1 MIWMVKFRTCLIG
14 SLPAVLALGLGC
26 HAASA
31 ATPVLVK
38 NNGPSPVQLGF
49 DGGQS
54 KTIAPRD
61 TAQFSLD
68 AGDHS
73 SQCRF
78 EGVYD
83 GCNIEERFTL
93 GATKGL
99 NLTLRPMITLQR
111 AIALAQQGMI
121 TAQTIRDKAWATKT
135 LELAGTAPDC
145 ADYAAG
151 KLASVSTS
159 VPSGLSIGNMSL
171 ANQNLCGDRKIV
183 IQTVIDGAPVYLEPR
198 FVTFHDAAGRTVLI
212 RQ

>member
-14 SLPAVLALGLGC
+14 SLPVALALGLNC
-26 HAASA
+26 HGASA
-31 ATPVLVK
+31 APVVVK
-38 NNGPSPVQLGF
+38 NDGPSAVQLGF

-78 EGVYD
+78 EGAYD

-93 GATKGL
+93 GATKAL
-99 NLTLRPMITLQR
+99 NLTLRPMLTLQH
-111 AIALAQQGMI
+111 AIALAQQG
-121 TAQTIRDKAWATKT
+121 TLSAQTIRDKAWATKT
-135 LELAGTAPDC
+135 LELAGTEPDC

-151 KLASVSTS
+151 KLAGVSTS
-159 VPSGLSIGNMSL
+159 VRSGLSIGNMTL
-171 ANQNLCGDRKIV
+171 ANQNLCGNRKTV
-183 IQTVIDGAPVYLEPR
+183 IQTMIDGAPLYFEPR
-198 FVTFHDAAGRTVLI
+198 FITFRDRAGRTIWI

>member
-1 MIWMVKFRTCLIG
+1 MIWMVKFRSILLG
-14 SLPAVLALGLGC
+14 SLLAVWAPGLGC
-26 HAASA
+26 HGASA
-31 ATPVLVK
+31 APVVVK
-38 NNGPSPVQLGF
+38 NDGPSAVQLGF

-99 NLTLRPMITLQR
+99 NIALRPVLTLQHAVTLT
-111 AIALAQQGMI
+111 QQGML
-121 TAQTIRDKAWATKT
+121 TAQTIRDMAWVTKT
-135 LELAGTAPDC
+135 LELPGTALDC

-151 KLASVSTS
+151 KLSTVSTRVRSSSS
-159 VPSGLSIGNMSL
+159 V
-171 ANQNLCGDRKIV
+171 R
-183 IQTVIDGAPVYLEPR
+183 
-198 FVTFHDAAGRTVLI
+198 
-212 RQ
+212 

>member
-1 MIWMVKFRTCLIG
+1 MIWMVKIRTILLG
-14 SLPAVLALGLGC
+14 SLLAVWAPGLNC
-26 HAASA
+26 HGAS
-31 ATPVLVK
+31 ATPVVVK
-38 NNGPSPVQLGF
+38 NDGPSAVQLGF

-78 EGVYD
+78 EGAYD

-99 NLTLRPMITLQR
+99 NLALRPMLTLQH

-121 TAQTIRDKAWATKT
+121 TAQTTRDKAWATKT
-135 LELAGTAPDC
+135 LELAGPESDC
-145 ADYAAG
+145 ADYSAG
-151 KLASVSTS
+151 KLGAISTS
-159 VPSGLSIGNMSL
+159 VRSGLSIGNMSL
-171 ANQNLCGDRKIV
+171 ANQNLCGDRKTV
-183 IQTVIDGAPVYLEPR
+183 IQTVIDGAPLYFEPR
-198 FVTFHDAAGRTVLI
+198 FITFRDRAGRTIWI

>member
-1 MIWMVKFRTCLIG
+1 
-14 SLPAVLALGLGC
+14 
-26 HAASA
+26 
-31 ATPVLVK
+31 VLVK
-38 NNGPSPVQLGF
+38 NDGPSTVQLGF

-78 EGVYD
+78 EGTYD

-99 NLTLRPMITLQR
+99 NLALRPMLTLQH

-121 TAQTIRDKAWATKT
+121 TAQTTRDKAWATKT
-135 LELAGTAPDC
+135 LELAGTAVDC
-145 ADYAAG
+145 ADYGAG

-159 VPSGLSIGNMSL
+159 VRSGLSIGNMTL
-171 ANQNLCGDRKIV
+171 ANQNLCGNRK
-183 IQTVIDGAPVYLEPR
+183 TVISNGDRRRIALFRTALHHIPRSRRTHGMDQAIGPV
-198 FVTFHDAAGRTVLI
+198 AAEG
-212 RQ
+212 

>member
-1 MIWMVKFRTCLIG
+1 MIWMVKIRTILLG
-14 SLPAVLALGLGC
+14 SLLTFWALGLGC
-26 HAASA
+26 LAASA
-31 ATPVLVK
+31 APVLVK
-38 NNGPSPVQLGF
+38 NDGPSAVQLGF
-49 DGGQS
+49 DGGQN

-61 TAQFSLD
+61 TAQFALD

-93 GATKGL
+93 GVTKGL
-99 NLTLRPMITLQR
+99 NLTLRPMLTLQH

-121 TAQTIRDKAWATKT
+121 TAQTTRDKAWATKT
-135 LELAGTAPDC
+135 LELAGTASDC

-159 VPSGLSIGNMSL
+159 VRSGLAIGNMTL
-171 ANQNLCGDRKIV
+171 ANQNLCGDRKTV
-183 IQTVIDGAPVYLEPR
+183 IQTVIDGAPLYFEPR
-198 FVTFHDAAGRTVLI
+198 FITFRDRAGRTIWI

>member
-1 MIWMVKFRTCLIG
+1 MAKFRTILLR
-14 SLPAVLALGLGC
+14 SLPAVLALGLYC
-26 HAASA
+26 HGASA
-31 ATPVLVK
+31 APVLVK
-38 NNGPSPVQLGF
+38 NDGPSAVQLGF
-49 DGGQS
+49 DGGQN
-54 KTIAPRD
+54 KTIAPRE

-78 EGVYD
+78 EGAYD

-99 NLTLRPMITLQR
+99 NLTLRPMLTLQH

-121 TAQTIRDKAWATKT
+121 TAQTTRDKAWATKT
-135 LELAGTAPDC
+135 LELAGAEADC

-159 VPSGLSIGNMSL
+159 VRSGLPVRNMSL
-171 ANQNLCGDRKIV
+171 ANQNLCGNRKTV
-183 IQTVIDGAPVYLEPR
+183 IQTTIDGAPLYFEPR
-198 FVTFHDAAGRTVLI
+198 FITFRDGAGRTVWI

>member
-26 HAASA
+26 DAASA

-38 NNGPSPVQLGF
+38 NDGPSAVQLGF

-54 KTIAPRD
+54 KTIAPRE

-78 EGVYD
+78 EGAYD

-99 NLTLRPMITLQR
+99 NLTLRPMLTLQH
-111 AIALAQQGMI
+111 AVALAQQGML
-121 TAQTIRDKAWATKT
+121 TAQTFRDRAWATKT
-135 LELAGTAPDC
+135 LELAGTAGDC
-145 ADYAAG
+145 ADYGAG
-151 KLASVSTS
+151 KLGAVSTPVRGG
-159 VPSGLSIGNMSL
+159 VPIGNMTL
-171 ANQNLCGDRKIV
+171 ANQTLCGERKTV
-183 IQTVIDGAPVYLEPR
+183 IQTVINGAPLYLEPR
-198 FVTFHDAAGRTVLI
+198 FVTFRDAAGRSVWI

>member
-1 MIWMVKFRTCLIG
+1 MIWMVKFRTILLG
-14 SLPAVLALGLGC
+14 SLLAVWALGFC

-31 ATPVLVK
+31 ATPVVVK
-38 NNGPSPVQLGF
+38 NDGPSAVQLGF
-49 DGGQS
+49 DGGQT

-78 EGVYD
+78 EGAYD

-99 NLTLRPMITLQR
+99 TLALRPMLTLQH
-111 AIALAQQGMI
+111 AIMLAQQGMI
-121 TAQTIRDKAWATKT
+121 TAQTTRDKAWATKT
-135 LELAGTAPDC
+135 LELAGAAPDC
-145 ADYAAG
+145 ADYSAG
-151 KLASVSTS
+151 KLATVSTS
-159 VPSGLSIGNMSL
+159 VRSGLSIGNMSL
-171 ANQNLCGDRKIV
+171 ANQNLCGDRKTV
-183 IQTVIDGAPVYLEPR
+183 IQTVINGAPLYFEPR
-198 FVTFHDAAGRTVLI
+198 FITFRDSAGRTIWI

>member
-1 MIWMVKFRTCLIG
+1 MIWMVKIRTILLG
-14 SLPAVLALGLGC
+14 SLLAVWAPGLGC
-26 HAASA
+26 HGASA
-31 ATPVLVK
+31 APVLVK
-38 NNGPSPVQLGF
+38 NDGPSAVQLGF

-78 EGVYD
+78 DGAYD
-83 GCNIEERFTL
+83 GCNIEEHFTL

-99 NLTLRPMITLQR
+99 NLALRPMLTLQH
-111 AIALAQQGMI
+111 AIALAQQGML
-121 TAQTIRDKAWATKT
+121 TAQTSRDIAWATKT
-135 LELAGTAPDC
+135 LDLPGTAPDC

-151 KLASVSTS
+151 KLATVSTT
-159 VPSGLSIGNMSL
+159 VRSGSPIGNMTL

-183 IQTVIDGAPVYLEPR
+183 IQTVIDGSPLYFEPR
-198 FVTFHDAAGRTVLI
+198 FITFRDRAGRTIWI

>member
-1 MIWMVKFRTCLIG
+1 MIWMVKFRTILLG
-14 SLPAVLALGLGC
+14 SLLAVWAPGLGC
-26 HAASA
+26 HGASA
-31 ATPVLVK
+31 APVLVK
-38 NNGPSPVQLGF
+38 NDGPSAVQLGF

-99 NLTLRPMITLQR
+99 NLTLRPMLTLQR
-111 AIALAQQGMI
+111 AIVLAQQGML
-121 TAQTIRDKAWATKT
+121 TAQTIRDTAWTTKT
-135 LELAGTAPDC
+135 LELTGTAGDC
-145 ADYAAG
+145 ADYGAG
-151 KLASVSTS
+151 KLATISTPVRGGVS
-159 VPSGLSIGNMSL
+159 IRNMAL
-171 ANQNLCGDRKIV
+171 ANQTLCGERKTV
-183 IQTVIDGAPVYLEPR
+183 IQTMINGAPAYLEPR
-198 FVTFHDAAGRTVLI
+198 FVTFHDGAGRTVLI

>member
-1 MIWMVKFRTCLIG
+1 MIWMVKIRTILMG
-14 SLPAVLALGLGC
+14 SLLAVLAPGLGC
-26 HAASA
+26 HGASA
-31 ATPVLVK
+31 APVLVK
-38 NNGPSPVQLGF
+38 NDGPSAVQVGF
-49 DGGQS
+49 DGGQN

-68 AGDHS
+68 AGEHS

-99 NLTLRPMITLQR
+99 NLALRPMLTLQH

-121 TAQTIRDKAWATKT
+121 TAQTTRDKAWATKT

-159 VPSGLSIGNMSL
+159 VPSGLTIGNMSL
-171 ANQNLCGDRKIV
+171 ANQNLCGDRKTV
-183 IQTVIDGAPVYLEPR
+183 IQTMIDGAPLYFEPR
-198 FVTFHDAAGRTVLI
+198 FITFRDRAGRAVWI

>member
-1 MIWMVKFRTCLIG
+1 MVKFRTILIG
-14 SLPAVLALGLGC
+14 SFLAVWAPGLGC

-31 ATPVLVK
+31 APVVVK
-38 NNGPSPVQLGF
+38 NDGPSPAQLGF

-68 AGDHS
+68 AGEHS

-99 NLTLRPMITLQR
+99 NLALRPMLTLQH

-121 TAQTIRDKAWATKT
+121 TAQTTRDKAWATKT

-145 ADYAAG
+145 ADYSVG
-151 KLASVSTS
+151 KLATISTS
-159 VPSGLSIGNMSL
+159 VRSGLAIGNMIL
-171 ANQNLCGDRKIV
+171 ANQNLCGDRKTV
-183 IQTVIDGAPVYLEPR
+183 IQTAIDGAPLYFEPR
-198 FVTFHDAAGRTVLI
+198 FITFRDRAGRTIWI

>member
-1 MIWMVKFRTCLIG
+1 MIWMVKIRTILLW
-14 SLPAVLALGLGC
+14 SLLAVLAPGLDFPG
-26 HAASA
+26 ASA
-31 ATPVLVK
+31 APVLVK
-38 NNGPSPVQLGF
+38 NDGPSAVQLGF

-78 EGVYD
+78 EGIYD

-93 GATKGL
+93 GATKRL
-99 NLTLRPMITLQR
+99 NLTLRPMLTLQH

-121 TAQTIRDKAWATKT
+121 TAQTIRDKAWATKA
-135 LELAGTAPDC
+135 LELAGAASDC

-159 VPSGLSIGNMSL
+159 VRSGWAIGNMSL
-171 ANQNLCGDRKIV
+171 ANQNLCGDRKTV
-183 IQTVIDGAPVYLEPR
+183 IQTMIDGAPLYFEPR
-198 FVTFHDAAGRTVLI
+198 FITFRDSIGRTIWI